1 MSASDVLIGL
11 AGVSKTRLFCLGPKG
26 VLLEQRRF
34 QSYTENKLS
43 PSKMI
48 LKKSN

>member
-1 MSASDVLIGL
+1 MSATDVLIGL
-11 AGVSKTRLFCLGPKG
+11 AGVSKTRFYCLGPKG

-34 QSYTENKLS
+34 HCYTDNKLS
-43 PSKMI
+43 PRKMM